1 MFKNE
6 YQGGAVVDI
15 FSAQGNDPVANW
27 KLYGGQTA
35 ISKDFDKEVKGFVYI
50 LEGSSQKN
58 RMQIPKDSRM
68 ALGLSQRFL
77 VLQVYVPL
85 GKEFSTE
92 LM

>member
-15 FSAQGNDPVANW
+15 FSAQGNDPVAKW
-27 KLYGGQTA
+27 KLYGGQKA
-35 ISKDFDKEVKGFVYI
+35 IKKEFDKEIKGFVYI

-58 RMQIPKDSRM
+58 KMQMPKDSRM
-68 ALGLSQRFL
+68 PLGLSQRFL
-77 VLQVYVPL
+77 ILQVYVPL
-85 GKEFSTE
+85 GKDFSTE